1 MSKCPWC
8 YEPAEHGVWTP
19 RHGWHDLCQ
28 RHYNE
33 TSRDVVVN
41 LLQKLEELQDFV
53 ADVNH
58 HERPAQYAKLLRN

>member
-1 MSKCPWC
+1 MKQCPWC

-33 TSRDVVVN
+33 TSRDVVVH
-41 LLQKLEELQDFV
+41 LLQKLEEAV
-53 ADVNH
+53 
-58 HERPAQYAKLLRN
+58 